1 MDDYFIGVDVGTAS
15 VRAAVV
21 DSKGI
26 ICGLS
31 SNEIRMWTS
40 RTGYY
45 EQSSDNIW
53 QSVCLSV
60 KQATEKANVFGP
72 RIKGIGFDATC
83 SLVVLDLT
91 GNPLSVS
98 PDENFQENERN
109 IILWADHRAA
119 KQAEKI
125 NATKHHI
132 LNYVGG
138 KVGVEMETPKILWL
152 KENMPDERWEEIGH
166 FFDLPDFLTYRAT
179 GSFARSVCSLT
190 CKCGF
195 VPPDPN
201 NNDRSSEKES
211 NFGWYD
217 DFFEAIG
224 LGEFVKDKYSRLGGI
239 PGVSGRIWSA
249 GQLVGGLS
257 KQAAK
262 ELGLDEGTSVG
273 SAVID
278 AYAGAIGT
286 LAAPLPILKTAQLT
300 KSKAKNKDEDN
311 EISSISAKF
320 EDLPEKLAVI
330 SGTSSCHL
338 VLSPKPIFVN
348 GIWGPYRDVIIPN
361 YWMSEGGQSATGQ
374 LIDWIVNSHPFSNE
388 AKALAESHNLSI
400 YSFLNNHI
408 IAMQTREGVE
418 FPGLLIKDLH
428 VYPDFHGNRSPIA
441 DPKLRGT
448 ITGLSIDIS
457 IDSFALVYYSAI
469 LSIGFGTRE
478 IIESLNNA
486 GHKIS
491 TLLLSGGLCKNSL
504 FVKTIA
510 DATQCQVLL
519 PKYIEASV
527 VLGAAMCGA
536 RAYGVLLPKKES
548 DGADNA
554 AAAKIK
560 KTSASITHSDKNN
573 NLEMWNVMV
582 KMSQPGSI
590 VRPTNNEKEIKFNEK
605 KYNIYKLMR
614 QDQINYRDIMENAI
628 K

>member
-1 MDDYFIGVDVGTAS
+1 MDEDYFVGVDVGTAS

-21 DSKGI
+21 DTKGV

-31 SNEIRMWTS
+31 SNEILTWTS
-40 RTGYY
+40 RTDYY

-72 RIKGIGFDATC
+72 KIKGIGFDATC

-109 IILWADHRAA
+109 VILWADHRAA

-125 NATKHHI
+125 NATKHHV
-132 LNYVGG
+132 LNFVGG
-138 KVGVEMETPKILWL
+138 KISLEMETPKILWL
-152 KENMPDERWEEIGH
+152 KENMTDERWEEIGH

-179 GSFARSVCSLT
+179 GSFARSVCSLA

-195 VPPDPN
+195 VPSDPN
-201 NNDRSSEKES
+201 NNEKKS
-211 NFGWYD
+211 NSGWYD
-217 DFFEAIG
+217 DFFEMIG

-239 PGVSGRIWSA
+239 PGVSGRMWSA

-273 SAVID
+273 AAVID

-286 LAAPLPILKTAQLT
+286 LGAPLPVLKPATTTT
-300 KSKAKNKDEDN
+300 KSKAKDENEDD
-311 EISSISAKF
+311 EISSIPAKF
-320 EDLPEKLAVI
+320 EDLSKRLAVI

-348 GIWGPYRDVIIPN
+348 GIWGPYRDVIMPN

-374 LIDWIVNSHPFSNE
+374 LIDWIVNAHPFSSE
-388 AKALAESHNLSI
+388 AKALAESRNLSI
-400 YSFLNNHI
+400 YNLLNNHI
-408 IAMQTREGVE
+408 ITMQAREKAE

-428 VYPDFHGNRSPIA
+428 VYPDFHGNRSPLA
-441 DPKLRGT
+441 EPNLRGT

-457 IDSFALVYYSAI
+457 LDSLALVYYSTI

-486 GHKIS
+486 GHKVN
-491 TLLLSGGLCKNSL
+491 TLLLSGGLCKNLL

-510 DATQCQVLL
+510 DATQCPVLL

-527 VLGAAMCGA
+527 VFGAAICGA
-536 RAYGVLLPKKES
+536 KASGILLPKKDS
-548 DGADNA
+548 TDDNAVSADN
-554 AAAKIK
+554 KIK
-560 KTSASITHSDKNN
+560 KISVAAADDDSD
-573 NLEMWNVMV
+573 LEIWDVMV
-582 KMSQPGSI
+582 KMSKPGSI
-590 VRPTNNEKEIKFNEK
+590 VRPNNNEKEIKFNQT
-605 KYNIYKLMR
+605 KYNVYKLLR
-614 QDQINYRDIMENAI
+614 QDQVKYRDIMENE